1 MRTAQQIARIS
12 VTRRSRTAVILVFA
26 LAGLLLSGCISI
38 TTGGDASEGSV
49 DENQKHT
56 FQVGENPVVDVT
68 GFNGSIEVVVGDDGV
83 VDVEAKLTTPRRVS
97 YSAAVDGNT
106 VTVIAKKTGTGIT
119 LGRSPGVRIRV
130 IVPKHST
137 IKARTSNGAIEVTG
151 VAGSGDL
158 ETSNGGITVSNVEG
172 RFEADTSN
180 GRIAMSDVDGQFKV
194 RTSNGKI
201 DFSGSFTAGSDNS
214 FTTSNGPIEVTFKGE
229 PDVEVDARTSNGSAV
244 SDRPI
249 LATTTEKTRL
259 VGKYGSGSAKLELRT
274 SNGSIN
280 IR

>member
-1 MRTAQQIARIS
+1 MKTAHQIAR
-12 VTRRSRTAVILVFA
+12 VFVNNHSRTAVILVFA
-26 LAGLLLSGCISI
+26 LVGLLLSGCVSIS
-38 TTGGDASEGSV
+38 TGGDASEGSM

-56 FQVGENPVVDVT
+56 FQVGENPTVDVT
-68 GFNGSIEVVVGDDGV
+68 GFNGSIEIVVGDERV
-83 VDVEAKLTTPRRVS
+83 VDVEAKLTIPKRVS

-119 LGRSPGVRIRV
+119 LGRSPGAEIKV

-137 IKARTSNGAIEVTG
+137 IKARTSNGAIKVTG

-158 ETSNGGITVSNVEG
+158 DTSNGGITVSAVEG
-172 RFEADTSN
+172 RFEAETSN
-180 GRIAMSDVDGQFKV
+180 GRITMSDVDGQFKAH
-194 RTSNGKI
+194 TSNGKI
-201 DFSGSFTAGSDNS
+201 DFSGSLTAGSDNS
-214 FTTSNGPIEVTFKGE
+214 FTTSNGPIEVTFKSD
-229 PDVEVDARTSNGSAV
+229 PDVEIDARTSNGSAV

-259 VGKYGSGSAKLELRT
+259 VGKYGAGSATLELRT
-274 SNGSIN
+274 SNGSIK